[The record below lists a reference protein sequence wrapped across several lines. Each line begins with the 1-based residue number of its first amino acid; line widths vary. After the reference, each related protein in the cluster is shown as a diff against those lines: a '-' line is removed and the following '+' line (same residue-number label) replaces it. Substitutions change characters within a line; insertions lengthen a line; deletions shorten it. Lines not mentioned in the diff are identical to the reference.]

1 MSPVSHARS
10 SLSTAGA
17 NPLNW
22 AKTRAV
28 FLELPGVQAAHSAG
42 LVILSQVNG
51 SPRLIF
57 RAFLTEE
64 PKKLPCARGLRRRIA
79 AKVGARTENPYEPAA
94 DPDTRG
100 RPRSSGAVAGF
111 ELRSRD
117 RGGKADGARSDSA
130 PNDAAARDAAHRN
143 DVCRDRVLLAI
154 LARGLLFLGGR
165 LSLQRGIRDRRDDAD
180 R

>member
-1 MSPVSHARS
+1 MTLAVHVARPMDGGRRLRVDGIVQIARDLVVAALSRQSHQGRDRGQHARHQ
-10 SLSTAGA
+10 ADEA
-17 NPLNW
+17 
-22 AKTRAV
+22 
-28 FLELPGVQAAHSAG
+28 AAHSAG

-154 LARGLLFLGGR
+154 LA
-165 LSLQRGIRDRRDDAD
+165 
-180 R
+180 